1 MHARRSFEHTAGIT
15 NLGERMPLAVLW
27 IEGRISEPL
36 AGFLTGLVDRGNPYR
51 RR

>member
-1 MHARRSFEHTAGIT
+1 
-15 NLGERMPLAVLW
+15 MPLAVLW